1 MTAPSAREP
10 ILMDEMVKRAAERLA
25 RGSKSFAA
33 AAALLP
39 RDKRD
44 SIVLLYS
51 WCRHCDDVIDDEH
64 LGFEATSSSPMPPLE
79 RLEALR
85 IGTVEALRGKASTP
99 EFAALQRVVADHGMP
114 ERYPLELIGGMAMD
128 ANGTELHTIQ
138 DTLRYCYHVAGVVGV
153 MSAIILGVR
162 DRPTLERASDLGI
175 GFQLTN
181 IARDVVA
188 DARRGRVY
196 LPANWLV
203 EAGITPKMLENGER
217 RDELYRLVE
226 RLLAL
231 SDGYYRS
238 ASAGIA
244 RLPLR
249 SAWAVAAARRVYRG
263 IGGHVR
269 VLGSASWDRRI
280 MTSRREK
287 VSAVVLAAGDAL
299 AMSSVSRGAG
309 ISREGLWTPEGL
321 IA

>member
-1 MTAPSAREP
+1 MLE
-10 ILMDEMVKRAAERLA
+10 RAADRLA

-39 RDKRD
+39 RDKRE

-64 LGFEATSSSPMPPLE
+64 LGFVADTSASLPPMD

-85 IGTVEALRGKASTP
+85 SGTVDALRGRASLP
-99 EFAALQRVVADHGMP
+99 EFAALQRVVHKHGLP

-128 ANGTELHTIQ
+128 AEGVAPHTIE

-188 DARRGRVY
+188 DATRGRVY
-196 LPANWLV
+196 LPQAWLA
-203 EAGITPKMLENGER
+203 EAGITTAMLVNGER
-217 RDELYRLVE
+217 REELFRVVT

-263 IGGHVR
+263 IGGHVHA
-269 VLGSASWDRRI
+269 LGAASWNGRI
-280 MTSRREK
+280 VTRPREK
-287 VSAVVLAAGDAL
+287 LTAAVMAAVDAVVLTSL
-299 AMSSVSRGAG
+299 FRGVGA
-309 ISREGLWTPEGL
+309 SREGLWTPETL
-321 IA
+321 VA